1 MVIEKN
7 RHMKEL
13 IELFHAEEPVT
24 AEQLALSTDS
34 SVRTIKNDVKYLNEE
49 LKEEDGCEIYSHKGK
64 GYSIIIHD
72 EQKAESLHYRL
83 TVLNALFGYRSIID
97 TSRWL
102 FIVQTLL
109 THHEI
114 KKDKLCETLYLSE
127 SGIAPHLARACTFL
141 ESFGLQVHSN
151 AVQGLFIQGKEQ
163 DIRSCL
169 VEVASSSYH
178 EIELLYSVPEFEK
191 MIYPDIH
198 TYQDVRHAFL
208 KVLRESKMSVTDIAS
223 KRLATHLCLV
233 KERSRLG
240 FLPEIE
246 QSLQEELVETYEYT
260 LAKEVFQDSVIH
272 DYLGNQ
278 EEIEIINFARLLIV
292 NRDIDLQSQKDME
305 TILPRYI
312 IASQKVMKKV
322 WNVLKKDSAYVSIFN
337 MDIMQR
343 YETDFESLVLQ
354 LYLKYYFDRLT
365 KQRLVTYIESE
376 EQLLSPVAKEIARVF
391 TECLQQG
398 FCQQILSSETLA
410 IASLIDLVLKN
421 VKYQYSRLH
430 LALSSMQGRVVG
442 KNLRQGIMN
451 KYAHYVSEIDVYDL
465 YEMRRVNFE
474 DYDAILIHGEDKLY
488 FNYPCKFVA
497 YEALDTRIDNS
508 NEVLFDE
515 LFIDGYSKNI
525 LHRMKDIM
533 NVYKDVHVE
542 SLQAFFTLISYKYAR
557 SDEDRRFLYAHL
569 TERESILSCIYSN
582 GIGVIILD
590 DDHTG
595 KEYFDIY
602 KLDHGMINDNEYMA
616 KYMIVMCVD
625 SHRPVQDIKEINR
638 LIQAEIHSQD
648 TLDTLLD
655 NKDSLDET
663 WRKVMKNQFLN
674 S

>member
-278 EEIEIINFARLLIV
+278 EEIEMINFARLLIV

-322 WNVLKKDSAYVSIFN
+322 WNVLRKDSAYVSVFN

-365 KQRLVTYIESE
+365 KQRLVTYIENE

-391 TECLQQG
+391 TECLQQE

-410 IASLIDLVLKN
+410 IASLIDLILKN

-430 LALSSMQGRVVG
+430 LALSSMQGRIVG
-442 KNLRQGIMN
+442 KNLRQGIVN

-488 FNYPCKFVA
+488 FNYPCKVVA
-497 YEALDTRIDNS
+497 YEALDTS
-508 NEVLFDE
+508 
-515 LFIDGYSKNI
+515 
-525 LHRMKDIM
+525 
-533 NVYKDVHVE
+533 
-542 SLQAFFTLISYKYAR
+542 
-557 SDEDRRFLYAHL
+557 
-569 TERESILSCIYSN
+569 
-582 GIGVIILD
+582 
-590 DDHTG
+590 
-595 KEYFDIY
+595 
-602 KLDHGMINDNEYMA
+602 
-616 KYMIVMCVD
+616 
-625 SHRPVQDIKEINR
+625 
-638 LIQAEIHSQD
+638 
-648 TLDTLLD
+648 
-655 NKDSLDET
+655 
-663 WRKVMKNQFLN
+663 
-674 S
+674 

>member
-72 EQKAESLHYRL
+72 EQKAEALHYRL

-322 WNVLKKDSAYVSIFN
+322 WNVLKKDSAYVSVFN

-365 KQRLVTYIESE
+365 KQRLVTYIENE

-391 TECLQQG
+391 TECLQQE

-410 IASLIDLVLKN
+410 IASLIDLILKN

-451 KYAHYVSEIDVYDL
+451 KYAHYVSDIDVYDL

-488 FNYPCKFVA
+488 FNYPCKVVA
-497 YEALDTRIDNS
+497 YESLDSRIENA

-569 TERESILSCIYSN
+569 TERENILSCIYSN
-582 GIGVIILD
+582 GIGVVILD

-602 KLDHGMINDNEYMA
+602 KLEHGIVNDNEYMA
-616 KYMIVMCVD
+616 KYMIIMCVD
-625 SHRPVQDIKEINR
+625 SHRPVQEIKEINR

-655 NKDSLDET
+655 NTDSLDDT
-663 WRKVMKNQFLN
+663 WRRVMKNQFLN

>member
-72 EQKAESLHYRL
+72 EQKANALHYRL

-114 KKDKLCETLYLSE
+114 KKDKLRETLYLSE

-260 LAKEVFQDSVIH
+260 LANEVFQDSVIH

-322 WNVLKKDSAYVSIFN
+322 WNVLKKDSAYVSVFN

-365 KQRLVTYIESE
+365 KQRLVTYIENE

-391 TECLQQG
+391 TECLQQE

-410 IASLIDLVLKN
+410 IASLIDLILKN

-430 LALSSMQGRVVG
+430 LALSSMQGRIVG

-451 KYAHYVSEIDVYDL
+451 KYAHYISEIDVYDL

-474 DYDAILIHGEDKLY
+474 DYDAILIHGQDKLY

-497 YEALDTRIDNS
+497 YESLDSRIENA

-582 GIGVIILD
+582 GIGVVILD

-602 KLDHGMINDNEYMA
+602 KLEHGIINDNEYMA

-625 SHRPVQDIKEINR
+625 SHRPVQEIKEINR

-655 NKDSLDET
+655 NTDSLDDT
-663 WRKVMKNQFLN
+663 WRSVMKNQFLN